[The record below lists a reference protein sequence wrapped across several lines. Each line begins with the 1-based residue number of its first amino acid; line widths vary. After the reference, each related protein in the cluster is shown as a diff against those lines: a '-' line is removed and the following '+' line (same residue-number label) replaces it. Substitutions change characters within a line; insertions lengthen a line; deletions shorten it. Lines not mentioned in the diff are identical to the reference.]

1 MDNLDVYIKLT
12 SGRTYHM
19 SVPGYET
26 VHTVCEKVAV
36 EEGVSP
42 RCLRLKYT
50 GKILKKEHSMSYLGV
65 RPETILKVDVIQ
77 EKSLSIQVECPSDV
91 TISLTIQNVS
101 TLQEILERVLDK
113 LGRSRHGS
121 SIPVLKVSRYC
132 CLPRS

>member
-1 MDNLDVYIKLT
+1 MVSFELV
-12 SGRTYHM
+12 R
-19 SVPGYET
+19 
-26 VHTVCEKVAV
+26 VCLEYFNQEPLNHFAQ
-36 EEGVSP
+36 
-42 RCLRLKYT
+42 
-50 GKILKKEHSMSYLGV
+50 
-65 RPETILKVDVIQ
+65 VIQ